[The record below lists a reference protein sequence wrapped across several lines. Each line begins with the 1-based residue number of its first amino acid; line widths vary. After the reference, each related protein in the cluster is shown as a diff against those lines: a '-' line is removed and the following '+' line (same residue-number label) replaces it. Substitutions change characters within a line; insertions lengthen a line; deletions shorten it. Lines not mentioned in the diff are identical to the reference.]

1 MGGTTVAIGGT
12 TYAAVDDPAGPSM
25 AAIDGPAGPST
36 ANFVAIDGPAGPVVG
51 DHRWRDRSLTQIAY
65 AF

>member
-1 MGGTTVAIGGT
+1 
-12 TYAAVDDPAGPSM
+12 M

-51 DHRWRDRSLTQIAY
+51 GPSVADNATNTIH
-65 AF
+65 